1 MEGKAL
7 VLSWRPCV
15 GATAEYNLGQGTTP
29 RHRLAVSFP
38 HRARCFKHSLVRL
51 SPCADKWNR
60 QGRAGGR
67 KAKDV
72 DGTLETAGG
81 KIRARQSAQ
90 PKATRA
96 ACKQGKVG
104 AGSI

>member
-7 VLSWRPCV
+7 GLSWRPCV
-15 GATAEYNLGQGTTP
+15 GATAESNLAKAPPLGIALRSPSHIG
-29 RHRLAVSFP
+29 RVASNI
-38 HRARCFKHSLVRL
+38 RL
-51 SPCADKWNR
+51 SACPRVPTSGIDK
-60 QGRAGGR
+60 AGQVGR